1 MIMLME
7 ATVWSVLTG
16 NLGLQ
21 ALLVGTWLYRKQYR
35 DRQQGQAEEELLAE
49 TGFEV
54 GEPEGAT
61 AMGQPGVMAEV
72 TPGTDATSHPT
83 TIPTAVPTTVSVAAT
98 PVSSQPSPQQQD
110 PRLMGWEF
118 KIVRAN
124 RDLFRDPRVFQQLC
138 TEEAEAGW
146 ILLEKLDDR
155 RVRFKRPIA
164 MRQVINPEFLSFDP
178 YRTHYGPGTSLLTWV
193 GAIAALLAMILPA
206 YLGYAL
212 VSMTVNRPQSAPVP
226 GKIQ

>member
-1 MIMLME
+1 MLIE

-21 ALLVGTWLYRKQYR
+21 ALLLGTWLYRRQYR
-35 DRQQGQAEEELLAE
+35 DRQQWQAEEELLAE

-61 AMGQPGVMAEV
+61 AMGQPAIANTAMPELDAANAATVNVSATSV
-72 TPGTDATSHPT
+72 TPP
-83 TIPTAVPTTVSVAAT
+83 
-98 PVSSQPSPQQQD
+98 QQD

-164 MRQVINPEFLSFDP
+164 MRQVINPEFLAFDP
-178 YRTHYGPGTSLLTWV
+178 YRTHYGPGTSAITWLGV
-193 GAIAALLAMILPA
+193 LAALIALILPA

-212 VSMTVNRPQSAPVP
+212 VSMTVNRSQPAPVP
-226 GKIQ
+226 GRMQ